1 MENRSRGWEMV
12 GGLMVGAVGG
22 FLVGLMVAPRS
33 GGDNRD
39 NLSDSILDVR
49 ERTQELLENVRGNTE
64 SMLNT
69 TRAAIEEKMSLLN
82 EAVDAG
88 RRAAEYKRAELIDR
102 DDV

>member
-1 MENRSRGWEMV
+1 ML

-22 FLVGLMVAPRS
+22 FLVGMAVAPKAS
-33 GGDNRD
+33 RD
-39 NLSDSILDVR
+39 ADEHLSDSILDVR

-64 SMLNT
+64 TLLNS